1 MAEKLKKM
9 QLTLRGSLPE
19 LEKEEQ
25 EQIDNLMRVYQSAKR
40 YSFNRLLENNRM
52 NELKKDVMAKFG
64 LNARYSYAAIKDAE
78 GTIKSQKELIK
89 EEIYETKEKL
99 KKSIKKL
106 EKVKAP
112 LKRKGIYTR
121 IDKLTTKLN
130 RYEKHLKEG
139 TIPKVIFGGRGNL
152 MKLQKGKISREEW
165 RELRSNAF
173 YSVGGKID
181 GGNQNLR
188 ITQVEDD
195 MFQLRINIGKRK
207 WIYTRLW
214 IPGRYADYLKQAI
227 KGGYSVRSVRRDKYE
242 IHISSDRH
250 EPEPDLSNGVAGFDV
265 NTDNISVTI
274 ATRDGNFRASKVFK
288 CPELLYARSNRRKWL
303 LGNLVKK
310 AFEWIKSHLVK
321 TVAIERLK
329 LRKTFDTNKKYNRK
343 VSSFTYRKAIGLIKS
358 RAIKEKIAIK
368 EVNPRFSSF
377 IGEYKYTSTYGLS
390 IHQAAAFVIARRAM
404 GYMER
409 MPKIML
415 MFINFIKEGDPLV
428 KPMEGLKKW
437 GLLYGVMKR
446 VANSKIQNVLCAFGS
461 SRGLDDA
468 ETVNS
473 VLHGAIPCPTRR

>member
-1 MAEKLKKM
+1 M

-40 YSFNRLLENNRM
+40 YSFNRLLEKHRM

-78 GTIKSQKELIK
+78 GIIKSQKELIK
-89 EEIYETKEKL
+89 KEIYETKEKL
-99 KKSIKKL
+99 KKSRKKV

-112 LKRKGIYTR
+112 LKRKWILAR

-130 RYEKHLKEG
+130 RYEKHLEEG
-139 TIPKVIFGGRGNL
+139 TIPKVIFGGRENF
-152 MKLQKGKISREEW
+152 MKLQNGETSRDKW
-165 RELRSNAF
+165 RTIRSNAF

-188 ITQVEDD
+188 ITQMENNI
-195 MFQLRINIGKRK
+195 FQLRINIGVRR

-214 IPGRYADYLKQAI
+214 VPSRYVEYLQQAI
-227 KGGYSVRSVRRDKYE
+227 NGSYSVRVVRRDEYE
-242 IHISSDRH
+242 IHISSDH
-250 EPEPDLSNGVAGFDV
+250 QGIELDFSNGVAGFDI

-274 ATRDGNFRASKVFK
+274 ATRNGNFKVSKVFK
-288 CPELLYARSNRRKWL
+288 CPELIYARSNRRKWL
-303 LGNLVKK
+303 LGNLVME
-310 AFEWIKSHLVK
+310 AFEWIKFYDVR
-321 TVAIERLK
+321 TVAIENLK

-343 VSSFTYRKAIGLIKS
+343 VSSFTYAKAIELIKS
-358 RAIKEKIAIK
+358 RAIKEKVAIK
-368 EVNPRFSSF
+368 GVNPRFSSF

-409 MPKIML
+409 VPKILL
-415 MFINFIKEGDPLV
+415 MFINFLKEGDPLA

-446 VANSKIQNVLCAFGS
+446 VANSKIQNALYAFGS
-461 SRGLDDA
+461 SVGLDDM

-473 VLHGAIPCPTRR
+473 VLHGAIPCPTCR